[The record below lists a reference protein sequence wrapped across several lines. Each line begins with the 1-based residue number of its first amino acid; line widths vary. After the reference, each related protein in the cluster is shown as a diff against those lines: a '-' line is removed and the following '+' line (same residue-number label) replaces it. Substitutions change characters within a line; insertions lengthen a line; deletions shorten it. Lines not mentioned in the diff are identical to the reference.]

1 MSTKIVVIKFKELL
15 KKVALVILGIVILG
29 ILVYAFVPKNNKSQ
43 ALYEP
48 GTYYSEIILHNNPV
62 RVDVTVNEK
71 EILDIQM
78 TELAESQAVFYPL
91 MQTTAKE
98 IAEEII
104 ETQSLEIT
112 ASSDKEMTTK
122 IIIDAVQAALDKAS
136 SNKTE
141 DNNKKES
148 VTTTQEPST
157 EATSKALED

>member
-15 KKVALVILGIVILG
+15 KKVALVMLGIVILG
-29 ILVYAFVPKNNKSQ
+29 ILVYAFVPKNNKNQ
-43 ALYEP
+43 ALYKP
-48 GTYYSEIILHNNPV
+48 GTYCSEIILHNSPV
-62 RVDVTVNEK
+62 RVDVTVNEN

-122 IIIDAVQAALDKAS
+122 IIIDAVQASLDKARTAKAEP
-136 SNKTE
+136 NE
-141 DNNKKES
+141 ENKES
-148 VTTTQEPST
+148 STTQEAST
-157 EATSKALED
+157 EGTSKIN